1 MDAGW
6 LSRVLSRCGGAHH
19 FAGDDGEALAVR
31 AWSVGGVQGGET
43 LVQSRPVVRDRRA
56 EFVAD
61 FLRAPSQTTLAAHA
75 VVTPPGHGAED
86 IPAPR
91 LGLARFQRWLGVR
104 AESALSADEAEA
116 AALREQ
122 LRSSLPDFLQR
133 ALSHTGDRELTVFGF
148 LGALH
153 RSGDLNKPYV
163 TPPQI
168 RAALSALDALLGH
181 PPRLNLFVCDG
192 RTVGVIHRGGR
203 LLMIDAPAPAGSIR
217 AIALAPAQRIHA
229 SLLLHDDDGATAVP
243 AVEGAEVR
251 RVHEGIFTLS
261 ARAPGQVERE

>member
-6 LSRVLSRCGGAHH
+6 LSRVLSRCGAAHH
-19 FAGDDGEALAVR
+19 FAGGDEGVEVVR

-61 FLRAPSQTTLAAHA
+61 FLRAPSQTTLAIHA
-75 VVTPPGHGAED
+75 VVKPPGHGAED

-104 AESALSADEAEA
+104 AESALHPDEAEA

-122 LRSSLPDFLQR
+122 LRKSLPDFLQR
-133 ALSHTGDRELTVFGF
+133 ALSHAGDRELTIFAF

-163 TPPQI
+163 APPQI
-168 RAALSALDALLGH
+168 RAALSALDAQLGR
-181 PPRLNLFVCDG
+181 PARLNLFVCDG

-203 LLMIDAPAPAGSIR
+203 LLMVDAPAPAKSIR
-217 AIALAPAQRIHA
+217 ALAITPAQRVQA
-229 SLLLHDDDGATAVP
+229 SLLLHDDGADSGLP
-243 AVEGAEVR
+243 ALEGAEIR
-251 RVHEGIFTLS
+251 RVNEGIFTLS
-261 ARAPGQVERE
+261 ARAPGQIERE